1 MKNKKYE
8 DYHVLGENEEEI
20 IDVQIIDE
28 VHKQP
33 TVDEHIQT
41 IIQEDTQ
48 ENMQAAYTKDEEVT
62 VEVQK
67 HEVISLS
74 KTAQN
79 PETNKNLLS
88 VVDHHKTRQYESVL
102 TEDEEENIT
111 EKDPEKKYSEA
122 SRSKTVEE
130 DYKTGI
136 ENNSDRQEE
145 KEIQKDT
152 SFSNY
157 VETEKKKERGFLA
170 KWSLRLVKLILFIML
185 LPVIGIVGGIGVG
198 GTLSVLGGISLGSL
212 ACIGGG
218 LFIIG
223 MTCFL
228 ATQINATMIALGISV
243 GIAAMS
249 FGGIVL
255 IIFMIVI
262 RGIIGLV
269 RRIGLN
275 RKNKKEVR

>member
-8 DYHVLGENEEEI
+8 DYHVLDENEEEV
-20 IDVQIIDE
+20 IDVQIIEE
-28 VHKQP
+28 VAKQP
-33 TVDEHIQT
+33 TEDEHIP
-41 IIQEDTQ
+41 
-48 ENMQAAYTKDEEVT
+48 V
-62 VEVQK
+62 
-67 HEVISLS
+67 
-74 KTAQN
+74 QN
-79 PETNKNLLS
+79 PEANENQLR

-102 TEDEEENIT
+102 AENEEEDIT
-111 EKDPEKKYSEA
+111 EKASEKKYSEA
-122 SRSKTVEE
+122 SYSKTVEE
-130 DYKTGI
+130 GYETRT

-145 KEIQKDT
+145 KAIQKDT

-185 LPVIGIVGGIGVG
+185 LPVIGIVGGIGAG
-198 GTLSVLGGISLGSL
+198 GTLGVLGGISLGIL

-255 IIFMIVI
+255 IVFIMMIS
-262 RGIIGLV
+262 GIIGLV
-269 RRIGLN
+269 RRIRLS

>member
-1 MKNKKYE
+1 MKNKRYE
-8 DYHVLGENEEEI
+8 DYHVLDENEEEV
-20 IDVQIIDE
+20 IDVQIIE
-28 VHKQP
+28 EAAKQS
-33 TVDEHIQT
+33 TVDEHVQA

-48 ENMQAAYTKDEEVT
+48 ENMQTVDTKDEIAAIEA
-62 VEVQK
+62 QK
-67 HEVISLS
+67 HEIINLS
-74 KTAQN
+74 KSVQN
-79 PETNKNLLS
+79 PEINEDQLS
-88 VVDHHKTRQYESVL
+88 IVEHHKTRQYESVL
-102 TEDEEENIT
+102 TEDEEESIA
-111 EKDPEKKYSEA
+111 EKAPEEKYSEA
-122 SRSKTVEE
+122 DHSKIEE
-130 DYKTGI
+130 DYKAGK
-136 ENNSDRQEE
+136 ENNTDGQEE
-145 KEIQKDT
+145 REIQKDT
-152 SFSNY
+152 SFSSY
-157 VETEKKKERGFLA
+157 METEKKKERGFLA